1 MRVQT
6 GWYSANEYYV
16 VKPLHNGARQ
26 ELVMFAIREINRWY
40 IGAGIFSCNAT
51 YNSLNRSDVWV
62 TPTSTNKHPS
72 MKTITLALEALQEIE
87 DAIIESANGKRRYI
101 YIDGMDERRLR
112 VYTKLLAR
120 NNCGY
125 KKSTVKSEYCG
136 LPLLYKK
143 L

>member
-1 MRVQT
+1 MRIQT
-6 GWYSANEYYV
+6 GWYRKNEYYV
-16 VKPLHNGARQ
+16 VKPLHNGCRQ
-26 ELVMFAIREINRWY
+26 VLVMFATGEFNRWY
-40 IGAGIFSCNAT
+40 VGAGIFSCNVT
-51 YNSLNRSDVWV
+51 YRSLDRSDVWD

-72 MKTITLALEALQEIE
+72 MKTIALALEGLQEIE
-87 DAIIESANGKRRYI
+87 DAIVKNANGKRRYI